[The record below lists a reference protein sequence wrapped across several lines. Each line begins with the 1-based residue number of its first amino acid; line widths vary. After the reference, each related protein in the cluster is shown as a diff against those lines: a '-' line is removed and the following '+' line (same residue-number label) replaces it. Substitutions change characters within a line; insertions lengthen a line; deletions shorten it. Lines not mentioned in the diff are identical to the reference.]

1 MIWMET
7 QEFPFPDF
15 SIDRKCRD
23 INTLIKW
30 RDEKAAVVDTEKYK
44 SMKKP
49 KNINEIPAPREY
61 YELFNET
68 NST

>member
-30 RDEKAAVVDTEKYK
+30 RDEKAAVVDIEKYK